1 MDQAFDTHAVYRK
14 LQDSDMPE
22 RQADAIVEVMSDTMG
37 TLVTNEKLT
46 AELDL
51 RFGKAKEDFNSLT
64 GSFIELKGD
73 FIELKEGFIQLKGDL
88 IELKEGFIQL
98 KGDFVDLKESLTEL
112 KSEMNERFRKVDKK
126 FSDMNE
132 RFTKLEAK
140 LETDIAKSQRLMIA
154 TILGS
159 SLTIVAMQFA
169 ALLVFLRPLLGE

>member
-73 FIELKEGFIQLKGDL
+73 FIELKEGFIQLKGD
-88 IELKEGFIQL
+88 
-98 KGDFVDLKESLTEL
+98 FVDLKESLTEL
-112 KSEMNERFRKVDKK
+112 KSEMKEGFRKVDKK

>member
-37 TLVTNEKLT
+37 TLITNEKLT

-51 RFGKAKEDFNSLT
+51 RFGKAKEDF
-64 GSFIELKGD
+64 
-73 FIELKEGFIQLKGDL
+73 
-88 IELKEGFIQL
+88 IQL
-98 KGDFVDLKESLTEL
+98 KGDFVSLKESLIEL
-112 KSEMNERFRKVDKK
+112 KSE
-126 FSDMNE
+126 MNE

>member
-64 GSFIELKGD
+64 GSFIELK
-73 FIELKEGFIQLKGDL
+73 
-88 IELKEGFIQL
+88 EGFIQL
-98 KGDFVDLKESLTEL
+98 KGDFVDLKESLIEL

>member
-22 RQADAIVEVMSDTMG
+22 RQADAIVDVMSDTMG

-64 GSFIELKGD
+64 GSFIELKEGFIQLKGD
-73 FIELKEGFIQLKGDL
+73 FIELKEGFIQLK
-88 IELKEGFIQL
+88 E
-98 KGDFVDLKESLTEL
+98 DFVSLKESLIEL

>member
-1 MDQAFDTHAVYRK
+1 MDQDFDTHAVYRK

-22 RQADAIVEVMSDTMG
+22 QQADAIVEVMSDTMG

-51 RFGKAKEDFNSLT
+51 RFGKAKEDFNSLA
-64 GSFIELKGD
+64 GSFIQLKGD
-73 FIELKEGFIQLKGDL
+73 FIELKEG
-88 IELKEGFIQL
+88 
-98 KGDFVDLKESLTEL
+98 LTEL

>member
-46 AELDL
+46 TELDL

-64 GSFIELKGD
+64 GS

>member
-46 AELDL
+46 TELDL
-51 RFGKAKEDFNSLT
+51 RFGKAKEDF
-64 GSFIELKGD
+64 
-73 FIELKEGFIQLKGDL
+73 
-88 IELKEGFIQL
+88 IQL
-98 KGDFVDLKESLTEL
+98 KGDFVSLKESLIEL
-112 KSEMNERFRKVDKK
+112 KSE
-126 FSDMNE
+126 MNE

>member
-1 MDQAFDTHAVYRK
+1 MDQTFDTHAVYRK
-14 LQDSDMPE
+14 LQDSDVPE

-37 TLVTNEKLT
+37 NLVTNEKLT

-51 RFGKAKEDFNSLT
+51 RFGKGKED
-64 GSFIELKGD
+64 
-73 FIELKEGFIQLKGDL
+73 FIQLKGGFVSLKESL
-88 IELKEGFIQL
+88 IELK
-98 KGDFVDLKESLTEL
+98 
-112 KSEMNERFRKVDKK
+112 SE
-126 FSDMNE
+126 MNE

-169 ALLVFLRPLLGE
+169 TLLVFLRPLLGE

>member
-22 RQADAIVEVMSDTMG
+22 RQADAIVDVMSDTMG

-51 RFGKAKEDFNSLT
+51 RFGKAKEDFNSLM
-64 GSFIELKGD
+64 GSFIELKEGFIKLKGD
-73 FIELKEGFIQLKGDL
+73 FIELKEGFIQLK
-88 IELKEGFIQL
+88 E
-98 KGDFVDLKESLTEL
+98 DFVSLKESLIEL

>member
-73 FIELKEGFIQLKGDL
+73 L
-88 IELKEGFIQL
+88 IELKEG
-98 KGDFVDLKESLTEL
+98 
-112 KSEMNERFRKVDKK
+112 FRKVDKK